1 MDGDTRRK
9 LSKEPLRDTNQVVN
23 KSRKV
28 DFNVLN
34 VDFIDGCLPSQIDM
48 FNPERKL
55 SGKATA
61 KSIDQNRLFT
71 DTQLNTQRR

>member
-9 LSKEPLRDTNQVVN
+9 LSKEPLRDTNQVDN

-34 VDFIDGCLPSQIDM
+34 VDFIDGCLPSQIDR

>member
-1 MDGDTRRK
+1 MTTK
-9 LSKEPLRDTNQVVN
+9 LI
-23 KSRKV
+23 V